1 MKTTISPIVTVQV
14 CHTSSMKSPHI
25 IPGVRRMKKIPPMRI
40 QKYNKQQV
48 LKLPDDEVKP
58 KKNNFSKKL
67 KPINLVPDK
76 LQKDLEVGGGD
87 GKPARLASSKKWV
100 VGQSYVPGNFVL
112 AILKSTDEKKV
123 FKDLEEA
130 YQSLKNYGVY
140 KAGIYNCIAG
150 RQQECYGYV
159 FKQLIQE
166 VWSDLWV

>member
-1 MKTTISPIVTVQV
+1 MKITISPIVTIQA

-25 IPGVRRMKKIPPMRI
+25 IPGVRRMEKIPPMRI

-48 LKLPDDEVKP
+48 LKLPDDGVKL
-58 KKNNFSKKL
+58 KKDNFSKKI

-76 LQKDLEVGGGD
+76 PQKGLEVKVGD
-87 GKPARLASSKKWV
+87 EKSARLSSSKKWV
-100 VGQSYVPGNFVL
+100 VGQSYVPGNAVL

-130 YQSLKNYGVY
+130 YQSLKNYGIY

-150 RQQECYGYV
+150 RQQECYGYI
-159 FKQLIQE
+159 FKQPI
-166 VWSDLWV
+166 